1 MTSDKGRET
10 KHLGWREIARRGLAL
25 AALLLPG
32 IVWFPADAA
41 VDPWTAGAGSLWLR
55 ADAETA
61 PMAAPGLASEFHARI
76 TGNTARVTVTQRFS
90 NPTDDWME
98 GLYVFPLSTAAA
110 VDTLELQL
118 GDRVI
123 RGEIQP
129 REVARKTYETARA
142 AGRRAGLV
150 DQVRPNMFTTAVAN
164 IPPQGEI
171 TVRIAYLEVIPW
183 RDGRYTLHLP
193 LAITPRYMPGEE
205 HGAAGNTNEIRSGRA
220 PSAGVAGE
228 TATPELVS
236 ADPQHARI
244 EIDLAP
250 GFPLASLT
258 SHHHPV
264 GTADSGEVIRVLAER
279 AAADRDFELTW
290 APLIAPDTH
299 ATVYTEQFDGDTH
312 ALVMLAP
319 PSAPAGEPPPREVVF
334 VIDTSGSMGGPS
346 IAQAKAALALGVQRL
361 GPQDRFNIVRFSN
374 DAAALFPAS
383 RPADPFSR
391 QVAHRFIASLD
402 ASGGTEMRAAVEL
415 AFATE
420 PTEGVL
426 RQVVFITDGSVGNEA
441 DIVALIRRRLGA
453 ARLFTVGIG
462 AAPNAWFMHEAA
474 AAGRGSYTFI
484 ARPEQVRE
492 RMAELFL
499 KLERPALV
507 GLELHW
513 PDGVVADLATPLPRD
528 LYAGEP
534 LVVAARLR
542 GAPMT
547 GMLTLAGSDGGG
559 FRLRQAPVVALEG
572 EAGIA
577 RLWGRERIADL
588 ARRKRLG
595 DGAVPPAEFDRRI
608 LELAMHYGLV
618 SELTSLVAVDHTPAR
633 PPGAMERSGQAPTAA
648 PAGGAWARTAGF
660 PATATAAPLLTWMGL
675 LSLGLAAAT
684 LMRGRRPKC
693 TSRQRRAPA

>member
-1 MTSDKGRET
+1 MKFERNSRTGRI
-10 KHLGWREIARRGLAL
+10 GWREIARRGLAL
-25 AALLLPG
+25 AVLLLPG

-41 VDPWTAGAGSLWLR
+41 VDPWAAGAGSLWLR
-55 ADAETA
+55 RDADTA
-61 PMAAPGLASEFHARI
+61 PLAAPGLANDFHARV

-98 GLYVFPLSTAAA
+98 GLYVFPLSATAA
-110 VDTLELQL
+110 VDQMELEV

-150 DQVRPNMFTTAVAN
+150 DQARPNMFTTAVAN
-164 IPPQGEI
+164 IPPRGEI

-183 RDGRYTLHLP
+183 RDGRYALLLP
-193 LAITPRYMPGEE
+193 LSITPRYTPGAES
-205 HGAAGNTNEIRSGRA
+205 GAAGD
-220 PSAGVAGE
+220 
-228 TATPELVS
+228 ATPELVT
-236 ADPQHARI
+236 ADLQHARI
-244 EIDLAP
+244 EIELAASV
-250 GFPLASLT
+250 PLASLT
-258 SHHHPV
+258 SHHHAV
-264 GTADSGEVIRVLAER
+264 TTDESSGHIRVLAER
-279 AAADRDFELTW
+279 ATADRDFELTW
-290 APLIAPDTH
+290 TPVIASDTH
-299 ATVYTEQFDGDTH
+299 ATVYTEQFHGETH
-312 ALVMLAP
+312 ALVLLVPPEAP
-319 PSAPAGEPPPREVVF
+319 SGEPLPRDVVF

-361 GPQDRFNIVRFSN
+361 GPRDRFNIIRFSN
-374 DAAALFPAS
+374 DAAALFAAS
-383 RPADPFSR
+383 RPADPLTR
-391 QVAHRFIASLD
+391 QVARGFIASLE

-415 AFATE
+415 AFAT
-420 PTEGVL
+420 PPAEGML

-441 DIVALIRRRLGA
+441 DIVALIRRRLGD

-513 PDGVVADLATPLPRD
+513 PDGIKAELATPLPRD

-534 LVVAARLR
+534 LVVAARLD
-542 GAPMT
+542 GGT
-547 GMLTLAGSDGGG
+547 IQGMLMLVGRDGSG
-559 FRLRQAPVVALEG
+559 FRLRQAPVVALAG
-572 EAGIA
+572 ESGIA
-577 RLWGRERIADL
+577 RLWARERIAEL
-588 ARRKRLG
+588 SRRKRLG
-595 DGAVPPAEFDRRI
+595 DGDVTPADIEQRI
-608 LELAMHYGLV
+608 LELAMRYGLV
-618 SELTSLVAVDHTPAR
+618 SEQTSLVAVDHTPAR
-633 PPGAMERSGQAPTAA
+633 PPGATERPGQAPTSA

-660 PATATAAPLLTWMGL
+660 AATATAAPLLAWSGL
-675 LSLGLAAAT
+675 LSLALAALA
-684 LMRGRRPKC
+684 LVARRQPGRAARRGG
-693 TSRQRRAPA
+693 ALA